1 MLIKFNKAKIIS
13 ICNVIFCGI
22 NNINAGCQNCGKK
35 ATIDLDNFEKNDDI
49 IPSGLSFNFYVEEYK
64 LYDLDKNTVE
74 KLKAKSK
81 EINDLRVKNSKED
94 DPQKNNKIQDEIDKK
109 TKELNEILVNK
120 FYFYLARLDGFDGY
134 KISYKKNNINIVGY
148 EKVTEKHKDY
158 IESCKKYEDYPY
170 EGGPNIN
177 QDDIDKIDEFKKNN
191 GEFYILYK
199 VTKLQKKKKND
210 TKNEIVDYSEIV
222 DIFKKK

>member
-1 MLIKFNKAKIIS
+1 MSKNFNKVKIIYS
-13 ICNVIFCGI
+13 CNVIFCGI

-49 IPSGLSFNFYVEEYK
+49 IPLGRSFNYYVEEYN
-64 LYDLDKNTVE
+64 LYNLDKNTVE

-81 EINDLRVKNSKED
+81 EIRDLKVKK
-94 DPQKNNKIQDEIDKK
+94 QKCNPENLNKILDEINKK
-109 TKELNEILVNK
+109 TDELDEILVNK
-120 FYFYLARLDGFDGY
+120 FYFQLLRLDGIDGY

-158 IESCKKYEDYPY
+158 IELYKKCEDYKY

-177 QDDIDKIDEFKKNN
+177 QDDINKFNEFEKNN

-199 VTKLQKKKKND
+199 VTKLQKKKKNA
-210 TKNEIVDYSEIV
+210 TKNEIVDYTEIV